1 MRLISVA
8 YDLKP
13 QYPFEPICARFLGF
27 RLSLGAR
34 YRYSGGSLLK
44 QEVGGR
50 LRHWDQ
56 KPIDNERRLVF
67 WGLPQRALSTV
78 AYRPMR
84 VSRTTILGNV
94 HWRFGAH

>member
-50 LRHWDQ
+50 VRHWDQ
-56 KPIDNERRLVF
+56 KPIDNDTSASVLGFTAACLVNC
-67 WGLPQRALSTV
+67 
-78 AYRPMR
+78 R
-84 VSRTTILGNV
+84 V
-94 HWRFGAH
+94 